1 MSTISQ
7 SGRSKLLPLGI
18 QDFRRIREENCYY
31 VDKTPLIH
39 QLIAGGGYYFLS
51 RPRRFGKSLLLDTL
65 RELFSG
71 NEELFRG
78 LAIHDKWD
86 WRQNHPVVSLS
97 FGGKYNSPAEIE
109 EDILEQ
115 LGGIAS
121 DAGLERPESI
131 GSGQVRLRS
140 LLRRLH
146 RKTGR
151 QVVVLVDEYDKP
163 ILDVVTDQELAK
175 KNRDYLG
182 GFYGIVKDSAAHV
195 RFVFVTGVSMFSK
208 VNLFSGL
215 NNLKD
220 ISLDPRYA
228 TICGYTEGDID
239 QVFAPELEGV
249 DREEMRR
256 WYNGY
261 NWLGEERVY
270 NPYDVLHLFDTGEF
284 DSWWFQTGMPTF
296 LYDLMTEREISA
308 VQLDSG
314 AVDRKRLTRFDV
326 GDIDLRSLMFQSGY
340 LTIREKRRIE
350 NDTLFVLEY
359 PNLEV
364 RKNFNSGFLAH
375 MGQNEAHAS
384 KDGNALLEHLRR
396 NDFDGFSGLLHAVY
410 AGIPHRWYTNNALAG
425 YEGHYLSILYMHLNA
440 AGTDVVAEE
449 STVRGQSDLV
459 VCHGEQVFV
468 IEAKVVRKG
477 KEEKTG
483 EILSDA
489 MRQMAERGYAD
500 KYRSRAQ
507 AVHLLALAFGETER
521 NLIGSNIETV

>member
-7 SGRSKLLPLGI
+7 SSRSKLLPLGI
-18 QDFRRIREENCYY
+18 QDFRTIREENCYY

-39 QLIAGGGYYFLS
+39 QLVASGRHYFLS

-65 RELFSG
+65 RELFKG

-78 LAIHDKWD
+78 LAIHDEWD
-86 WRQNHPVVSLS
+86 WSQVHPVVRLS
-97 FGGKYNSPAEIE
+97 FDGNYYEAGNIEQDIQDQLTIIEREYGLSPVETSGG
-109 EDILEQ
+109 
-115 LGGIAS
+115 G
-121 DAGLERPESI
+121 
-131 GSGQVRLRS
+131 RLRH
-140 LLRRLH
+140 LLSRLH
-146 RKTGR
+146 EQTGKT
-151 QVVVLVDEYDKP
+151 VAVLVDEYDKP
-163 ILDVVTDQELAK
+163 ILDVVNNLELAK
-175 KNRDYLG
+175 RNRDYLS
-182 GFYGIVKDSAAHV
+182 GFYGIVKGSAAHV

-208 VNLFSGL
+208 VTLFSGM

-228 TICGYTEGDID
+228 TICGYTEEDIE

-249 DREEMRR
+249 DRGEMRR

-270 NPYDVLHLFDTGEF
+270 NPYDVLNLFDRREF
-284 DSWWFQTGMPTF
+284 KSWWFRTGTPKF
-296 LYDLMTEREISA
+296 LYQLITENEFPA
-308 VQLDSG
+308 VELESG
-314 AVDRKRLTRFDV
+314 PIDEGRLTRFDV

-350 NDTLFVLEY
+350 NDTLYTLEY

-384 KDGNALLEHLRR
+384 KDGNALLEHLKQ
-396 NDFDGFSGLLHAVY
+396 NDFDGFSGLLHAVC
-410 AGIPHRWYTNNALAG
+410 AGIPHRWYTNTALAG
-425 YEGHYLSILYMHLNA
+425 YEGHYLSVLYMHLNA
-440 AGTDVVAEE
+440 AGANVVAEE
-449 STVRGQSDLV
+449 STVRWQSDLV

-468 IEAKVVRKG
+468 VEAKVVRQG

-500 KYRSRAQ
+500 KYRSRGKV
-507 AVHLLALAFGETER
+507 VHLLALAFGEMER
-521 NLIGSNIETV
+521 NLIGSKIKTV